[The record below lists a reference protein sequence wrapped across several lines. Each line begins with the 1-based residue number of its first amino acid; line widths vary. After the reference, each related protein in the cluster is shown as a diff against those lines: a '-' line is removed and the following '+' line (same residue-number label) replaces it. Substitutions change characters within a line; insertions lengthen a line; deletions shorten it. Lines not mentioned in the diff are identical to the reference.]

1 MPTVMKTKYENVSK
15 WLKKGCTRTGGF
27 GGRNEATMGGVGLQR
42 VAATRKVGGF
52 N

>member
-1 MPTVMKTKYENVSK
+1 MTQ
-15 WLKKGCTRTGGF
+15 KGLLGEGSTGGF

>member
-1 MPTVMKTKYENVSK
+1 MPTVMKTEYENVSK
-15 WLKKGCTRTGGF
+15 WLKKGCTKMGGF

-42 VAATRKVGGF
+42 VASRKVGGF